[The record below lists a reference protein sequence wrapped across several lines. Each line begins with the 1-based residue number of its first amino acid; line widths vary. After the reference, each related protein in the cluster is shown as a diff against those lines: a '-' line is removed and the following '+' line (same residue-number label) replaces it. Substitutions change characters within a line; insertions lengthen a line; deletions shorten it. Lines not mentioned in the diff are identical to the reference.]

1 MQFLTCFTALYDFA
15 VGVKSTPPFSSRRW
29 RPLLTAAR
37 LLPALLLGGSLGA
50 GEVRLVETDHVW
62 SLTRDGSP
70 FAVHGVGGYAHPA
83 LAARLGA
90 TTVRTWGVDQLEKTV
105 EGRPLLDTLHH
116 HGLAVMVGLWLGH
129 ERHGFDY
136 TDPGHLARQR
146 DEVRAAVRKYRH
158 HPALLLWGLG
168 NEMEGPPGS
177 ERARLIFSELEVLA
191 RIVREEDPDHP
202 ISTVVAVGE
211 VEEVA
216 ALRDLAPTIDILGV
230 NAYGNAP
237 DVADQLRR
245 AGWKKPFL
253 LTEFGPLGHWEVPT
267 APWGAPI
274 EPSSADK
281 AARYLMTHRRALAEG
296 RGLCLGTFAFV
307 WGHKQETTG
316 TWYGMFLPGGEKL
329 PSVDAMAYA
338 WTGRWPE
345 NRSPLIEKL
354 DSSARLDRVP
364 AGSTQTARVV
374 VREPEGDAW
383 TAEWFVQAETTD
395 RREGGDREAVPPVIP
410 DRIRRARDGRV
421 EFLAPEQPGPYRLF
435 VVIRD
440 RQGGASADNFPFYVE
455 PPATP

>member
-1 MQFLTCFTALYDFA
+1 MKF
-15 VGVKSTPPFSSRRW
+15 TPPFAPGRLRLAGS
-29 RPLLTAAR
+29 LAR
-37 LLPALLLGGSLGA
+37 FLSTLLLGGSLFA
-50 GEVRLVETDHVW
+50 GEVRLVQTDAGW
-62 SLTRDGSP
+62 SLTRDGAP
-70 FAVHGVGGYAHPA
+70 FTLHGVGGHTQPA

-136 TDPGHLARQR
+136 SNPDHLARQR
-146 DEVRAAVRKYRH
+146 AEIRAAVRKYRD

-177 ERARLIFSELEVLA
+177 ARARLIFDELEVLA
-191 RIVREEDPDHP
+191 RIIREEDPDHP
-202 ISTVVAVGE
+202 VSTVVAVGE

-216 ALRDLAPTIDILGV
+216 ALRELAPTIDILGV

-245 AGWKKPFL
+245 AGWTKPFL

-267 APWGAPI
+267 APWGTPI
-274 EPSSADK
+274 EPSSAEK
-281 AARYLMTHRRALAEG
+281 AARYLMTHRRALDEG

-338 WTGRWPE
+338 WTGRWPD

-354 DSSARLDRVP
+354 DSPARLARVP
-364 AGSTQTARVV
+364 AGSAQTARAV

-395 RREGGDREAVPPVIP
+395 RREGGDREAAPPVIAN
-410 DRIRRARDGRV
+410 RIRHARDGRV
-421 EFLAPEQPGPYRLF
+421 EFVAPDMPGPYRLF
-435 VVIRD
+435 VVVRD
-440 RQGGASADNFPFYVE
+440 GQGGASADNFPFYVE
-455 PPATP
+455 AAPAPTP